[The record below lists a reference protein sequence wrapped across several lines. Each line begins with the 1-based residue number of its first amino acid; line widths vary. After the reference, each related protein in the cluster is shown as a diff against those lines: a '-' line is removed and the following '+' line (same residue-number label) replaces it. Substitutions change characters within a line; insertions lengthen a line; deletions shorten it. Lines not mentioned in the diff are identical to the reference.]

1 MEVIIKFAISL
12 AILFIIMLF
21 IYLIF
26 FIYSIFQNK
35 PKTSDYYIVI
45 MQKFGSKS
53 EYRELSTRFTS
64 YQSAKKYAESVSE
77 GELNY
82 TIEKINE

>member
-1 MEVIIKFAISL
+1 MIEIII
-12 AILFIIMLF
+12 ILSIVTVFLII
-21 IYLIF
+21 
-26 FIYSIFQNK
+26 SIFRNK

-77 GELNY
+77 GELDY

>member
-1 MEVIIKFAISL
+1 MEVTTKIAISF
-12 AILFIIMLF
+12 AILFIVISL
-21 IYLIF
+21 
-26 FIYSIFQNK
+26 IYSIFCNK

-45 MQKFGSKS
+45 MQKFGNVK

-77 GELNY
+77 GELDY

>member
-1 MEVIIKFAISL
+1 MYSIYCIII
-12 AILFIIMLF
+12 ILFIIHVILF
-21 IYLIF
+21 IYLYF
-26 FIYSIFQNK
+26 FDKS
-35 PKTSDYYIVI
+35 KTSDYYIVI

-77 GELNY
+77 GELDY
-82 TIEKINE
+82 IIKKINE

>member
-1 MEVIIKFAISL
+1 MYSIYCITI
-12 AILFIIMLF
+12 ILFIIYVISS
-21 IYLIF
+21 IYLYF
-26 FIYSIFQNK
+26 FDK
-35 PKTSDYYIVI
+35 PKGSDYYIVI

-77 GELNY
+77 GELDY
-82 TIEKINE
+82 IIKKINE